1 MKLLGWKAVRMKI
14 MADKEKKIRE
24 NDGGDK
30 ERDTANTAAGAGK
43 SCGSAQTDGNGK
55 KACDAG
61 EDPTPE
67 DSTGETSAHN
77 AERGEPSA
85 ESAKTAGAKKEK
97 SESAGQNAEDTESA
111 GQNAEDTESAGKN
124 AEDAEST
131 GQKADAEGKDKS
143 QSGESDETKYMRL
156 MADFRNFKKRTEKEK
171 LDIYAYANE
180 KIVAGLLEVV
190 DNFERALDHESTDP
204 AYAEGMRMI
213 FRQLLGVLEDSGL
226 EEIKAHK
233 ESFDPNF
240 HNAVMTEDN
249 PEFESGKVT
258 EVLQKGYI
266 LNGKVIRPSMVK
278 VNN

>member
-61 EDPTPE
+61 ENPTPE

-77 AERGEPSA
+77 AERGEPGA
-85 ESAKTAGAKKEK
+85 ESAKTAGARKEK
-97 SESAGQNAEDTESA
+97 SESAGQNAEDTESV
-111 GQNAEDTESAGKN
+111 GQN

-131 GQKADAEGKDKS
+131 GKNADAEDKDKS